1 MPHRS
6 ISTELSIHLEIS
18 VLQVKKA
25 GEELVNK
32 RRGYSTE
39 EDKKMKVT
47 QLIIRTRSFSSIG
60 RKRPKGIG
68 DQYCNYCNLV
78 MSHFHKNPSLG
89 IANSFHRI
97 LTLYEHVCRHKHD
110 IPMIEGEK
118 KDRTEEE
125 GISQPLPPV

>member
-1 MPHRS
+1 MDIRKLDWLVPHRS

-78 MSHFHKNPSLG
+78 MSHFIRTQVWELQ
-89 IANSFHRI
+89 I
-97 LTLYEHVCRHKHD
+97 LS
-110 IPMIEGEK
+110 
-118 KDRTEEE
+118 TEF
-125 GISQPLPPV
+125 

>member
-1 MPHRS
+1 ML
-6 ISTELSIHLEIS
+6 LSH
-18 VLQVKKA
+18 A
-25 GEELVNK
+25 GDDDDNQASSH
-32 RRGYSTE
+32 GDPIE

-89 IANSFHRI
+89 IANFFHRI

-125 GISQPLPPV
+125 GISQPLPPVY